1 MKAIEILEAL
11 STKIKEGE
19 HVGNVGIMVQI
30 KDDEMLKEG
39 KKAKSILEAFAE
51 RVEFKVV
58 EAGNYQLSQFPNND
72 YPVFRLSAGP
82 FGKILEK

>member
-1 MKAIEILEAL
+1 MKAIEILETL
-11 STKIKEGE
+11 SIKIKDGE

-30 KDDEMLKEG
+30 KDNETLEEG

-51 RVEFKVV
+51 KVEIKVV
-58 EAGNYQLSQFPNND
+58 EAGNYQLSQFPNNN

>member
-30 KDDEMLKEG
+30 KDDGMLEEG

-51 RVEFKVV
+51 RAEIDVT
-58 EAGNYQLSQFPNND
+58 EAGNYQLSQFPNNN

>member
-11 STKIKEGE
+11 SIKIKDGE

-30 KDDEMLKEG
+30 KDDETLEEG

-51 RVEFKVV
+51 KVEIKVV
-58 EAGNYQLSQFPNND
+58 EAGNYQLSQFPNNN

>member
-11 STKIKEGE
+11 SIKIKDGE

-30 KDDEMLKEG
+30 KDNETLEEG

-51 RVEFKVV
+51 KVEIKVV
-58 EAGNYQLSQFPNND
+58 EAGNYQLSQFPHNN

>member
-11 STKIKEGE
+11 SIKIKDGE
-19 HVGNVGIMVQI
+19 HVGNIGIMVQI
-30 KDDEMLKEG
+30 KDDETLEEG

-51 RVEFKVV
+51 KVEIKVV
-58 EAGNYQLSQFPNND
+58 EAGNYQLSQFPKNN

>member
-30 KDDEMLKEG
+30 KDDEMLEEG

-51 RVEFKVV
+51 KVEIKVV
-58 EAGNYQLSQFPNND
+58 EAGNYQLSQLPNNN

>member
-1 MKAIEILEAL
+1 MKAIEILETL
-11 STKIKEGE
+11 STEIKKGE
-19 HVGNVGIMVQI
+19 NVGQIGIMVQI

-51 RVEFKVV
+51 KVEFKVV
-58 EAGNYQLSQFPNND
+58 ETGNYQLSQFPNNN

-82 FGKILEK
+82 FGKSLEK

>member
-11 STKIKEGE
+11 SIKIKDGE

-30 KDDEMLKEG
+30 KDDETLEEG
-39 KKAKSILEAFAE
+39 KKAKNILEAFAKK
-51 RVEFKVV
+51 VEIKVV
-58 EAGNYQLSQFPNND
+58 EAGNYQLSQFPNNN

>member
-11 STKIKEGE
+11 SIKIKDGE

-30 KDDEMLKEG
+30 KDNETLEEG

-51 RVEFKVV
+51 KVEIKVV
-58 EAGNYQLSQFPNND
+58 EAGNYQLSQFPNNN

>member
-1 MKAIEILEAL
+1 MKAIEILEAI

-19 HVGNVGIMVQI
+19 YIGIIVQI
-30 KDDEMLKEG
+30 KDDEMLEEG

-51 RVEFKVV
+51 RVELKVV

-72 YPVFRLSAGP
+72 YPVFRLTAGP
-82 FGKILEK
+82 FGKNLEK

>member
-1 MKAIEILEAL
+1 MKAIEILEAI

-30 KDDEMLKEG
+30 KDDEMLEEG

-51 RVEFKVV
+51 RAEIDVT
-58 EAGNYQLSQFPNND
+58 EAGNYRISQFPNND
-72 YPVFRLSAGP
+72 YPVFRITAGP
-82 FGKILEK
+82 FGKNLEK

>member
-11 STKIKEGE
+11 STKIKDEE

-30 KDDEMLKEG
+30 KDDETLEEG

-51 RVEFKVV
+51 KVEIKVV
-58 EAGNYQLSQFPNND
+58 EAGNYQLSQFPSNN

>member
-1 MKAIEILEAL
+1 MKAIEILETL
-11 STKIKEGE
+11 STEIKKGE
-19 HVGNVGIMVQI
+19 NVGQIGIMVQI

-58 EAGNYQLSQFPNND
+58 EAGNYQLSPFPNND

>member
-11 STKIKEGE
+11 SIKIKDGE

-30 KDDEMLKEG
+30 KDDETLEEG
-39 KKAKSILEAFAE
+39 KKAKNILEAFAE
-51 RVEFKVV
+51 KVEIKVV
-58 EAGNYQLSQFPNND
+58 EAGNYQLSQFPNNK

>member
-1 MKAIEILEAL
+1 MKAIEILETL
-11 STKIKEGE
+11 STEIKKGE
-19 HVGNVGIMVQI
+19 NVGQIGIMVQI

-39 KKAKSILEAFAE
+39 KKAKNILEAFAE

-58 EAGNYQLSQFPNND
+58 EAGNYHLSQFPDND
-72 YPVFRLSAGP
+72 YPVFRLTAGP